1 MHVCVLEIKETKKVR
16 LMISSDFYLEAFS
29 LEQWGK
35 PKENIKSCK
44 NRVLKETEE
53 TEMQSTI
60 LEKKK
65 L

>member
-1 MHVCVLEIKETKKVR
+1 
-16 LMISSDFYLEAFS
+16 MIASDFYLEAFS

-35 PKENIKSCK
+35 HKENIKSCK
-44 NRVLKETEE
+44 NRVFKETEE

>member
-1 MHVCVLEIKETKKVR
+1 MR